1 MTWTVKPVAVSGPE
15 PTARR
20 PLGELL
26 RDLARENRRL
36 LIAIGIAEL
45 VAVLMVSTISPHD
58 HIDGEV
64 YRLGARAWLQGQD
77 MYGPLPAT
85 ESGLRLPFIYPPFA
99 AVLFSPLGLIPKV
112 GAVAVIMLVSHLALL
127 ITLYLVL
134 DSASFLRGQR
144 DRVVLW
150 TGVLLPLAT
159 LSEPV
164 METLTYAQINLV
176 LMALV
181 AIDCLWR
188 TGPGE
193 RTPYPRGLLI
203 GIAAGIKLT
212 PAAFLLFFLL
222 RKEFRPIA
230 MALAGFLGTVLI
242 GAVLAFDGT
251 RRYWLHEVMA
261 TGNVSFGPNFTGNA
275 SVYAGNQSLRSV
287 LTKLGVGPVSVLFV
301 LVVLLALAL
310 AVAGMVHAL
319 RQQDLPMAVTLNGLL
334 SLLISPISWSHH
346 WVWAIPALVLLAGAA
361 VRRQDWG
368 LLMITGLAA
377 SFFTLGPMWKVPQG
391 KGRELR
397 WNLLEHFVGNAYV
410 YFGLALLA
418 YYAYG
423 WWRSRRLA
431 ARSAEQDEPPA
442 VSTPA

>member
-1 MTWTVKPVAVSGPE
+1 MTRTVTLVAVSGPDDA
-15 PTARR
+15 TRR
-20 PLGELL
+20 SFGEVV

-36 LIAIGIAEL
+36 LIAIGVAEL
-45 VAVLMVSTISPHD
+45 LAVLLVSTISPHD

-64 YRLGARAWLQGQD
+64 YRLGARAWLQGKD

-85 ESGLRLPFIYPPFA
+85 ESGLKLPFIYPPFA
-99 AVLFSPLGLIPKV
+99 AILFAPLGLVSKMA
-112 GAVAVIMLVSHLALL
+112 AVSIIMLVSHLALL
-127 ITLYLVL
+127 VTLYLVL
-134 DSASFLRGQR
+134 SASTFLRGQR

-150 TGVLLPLAT
+150 TGVVLPLAT

-164 METLTYAQINLV
+164 LETLTYAQINLV

-181 AIDCLWR
+181 AVDCLWR
-188 TGPGE
+188 TGPGQKV
-193 RTPYPRGLLI
+193 PYPRGLLI

-222 RKEFRPIA
+222 RKDFKPIA
-230 MALAGFLGTVLI
+230 MAALGFAGTVLI
-242 GAVLAFDGT
+242 GLVLAFDGT
-251 RRYWLHEVMA
+251 RKYWTQEVMA
-261 TGNVSFGPNFTGNA
+261 TGNVSFGPTFTGNA
-275 SVYAGNQSLRSV
+275 SVYAGNQSLRSA
-287 LTKLGVGPVSVLFV
+287 LTKLGVGNVTMV
-301 LVVLLALAL
+301 LVVVTLLVLAL
-310 AVAGMVHAL
+310 AVAGMLHAL
-319 RQQDLPMAVTLNGLL
+319 RQRDLPMAVTLNGLL

-391 KGRELR
+391 KGRELH
-397 WNLLEHFVGNAYV
+397 WNPLEHLVGNAYV
-410 YFGLALLA
+410 YLGLALLA

-423 WWRSRRLA
+423 LWRSQRLGRRT
-431 ARSAEQDEPPA
+431 AEPDEPQIS
-442 VSTPA
+442 STPA

>member
-1 MTWTVKPVAVSGPE
+1 MAVSGPDDA
-15 PTARR
+15 TRR
-20 PLGELL
+20 PFG
-26 RDLARENRRL
+26 DLIRALAHEHRRL
-36 LIAIGIAEL
+36 LIAIGVAEL
-45 VAVLMVSTISPHD
+45 LAVLMVSTISPHD

-64 YRLGARAWLQGQD
+64 YRLGARAWLQGKD

-85 ESGLRLPFIYPPFA
+85 ESGLKLPFIYPPFA
-99 AVLFSPLGLIPKV
+99 AILFSPLGLVPKIP
-112 GAVAVIMLVSHLALL
+112 AVVIIMLISHVALL
-127 ITLYLVL
+127 TTLYLVFN
-134 DSASFLRGQR
+134 ASTFLRGQR

-150 TGVLLPLAT
+150 TAVVLPLAT

-181 AIDCLWR
+181 AVDCLWR
-188 TGPGE
+188 TEPG
-193 RTPYPRGLLI
+193 RKLPYPRGLLI

-222 RKEFRPIA
+222 RKDFKPIA
-230 MALAGFLGTVLI
+230 TAIAGFLGTVLI
-242 GAVLAFDGT
+242 GMVLAFEGT

-261 TGNVSFGPNFTGNA
+261 TGNVSFGPTFTGNA
-275 SVYAGNQSLRSV
+275 SVYAGNQSVRSV
-287 LTKLGVGPVSVLFV
+287 LTKLGVGNVSMVFV
-301 LVVLLALAL
+301 VVALLVLAL
-310 AVAGMVHAL
+310 AVAAMVHAL
-319 RQQDLPMAVTLNGLL
+319 RQRDLPMAMTLNGLL
-334 SLLISPISWSHH
+334 SLMISPISWSHH
-346 WVWAIPALVLLAGAA
+346 WVWAIPGLVLLAGAA

-368 LLMITGLAA
+368 LLMMSGLAA

-397 WNLLEHFVGNAYV
+397 WNVLEHLVGNAYV

-423 WWRSRRLA
+423 LWRSHRLA
-431 ARSAEQDEPPA
+431 SRTPEPDEPQVSAPA
-442 VSTPA
+442 